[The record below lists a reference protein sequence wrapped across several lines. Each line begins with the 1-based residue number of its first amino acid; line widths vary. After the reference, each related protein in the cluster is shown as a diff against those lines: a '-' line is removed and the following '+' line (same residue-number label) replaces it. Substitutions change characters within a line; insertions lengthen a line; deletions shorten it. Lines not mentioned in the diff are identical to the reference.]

1 MKEKIE
7 IPPHGHVALVDLLG
21 SDQRIVNTARLSYLG
36 ESKGDEADKK
46 LLFYL
51 YKNRHTSPFESCN
64 VTFHIK
70 FPIFLMRQFVRH
82 RTFRLNE
89 VSARYTELDDQFF
102 FPEEWRVQNTDGNK
116 QGSFKPS
123 MTADQWQN
131 WNAKQAASARHVY
144 RTAYEQYQLMVNDG
158 VAKEQARMVLPV
170 GIYTEIMVNIDLHN
184 LIHFFRLRLDGH
196 AQSEM
201 RDVAQA
207 MFDLVSP
214 LFPWTFEA
222 FARFKWVL
230 TDSWEEIDKI
240 VPLPAK

>member
-1 MKEKIE
+1 MKSKIE
-7 IPPHGHVALVDLLG
+7 IPPHGHVFLVDCLG
-21 SDQRIVNTARLSYLG
+21 SDRRIVDTARLSYAG

-51 YKNRHTSPFESCN
+51 FRMRHTSPFESCN

-89 VSARYTELDDQFF
+89 ISARYTEMADEFYL
-102 FPEEWRVQNTDGNK
+102 PIEWRAQDTKNK
-116 QGSFKPS
+116 QGSVPA
-123 MTADQWQN
+123 TASLHN
-131 WNAKQAASARHVY
+131 CFHHAKAAYDCAY
-144 RTAYEQYQLMVNDG
+144 RCYCHMLEEG
-158 VAKEQARMVLPV
+158 CSREQARMVLPV

-184 LIHFFRLRLDGH
+184 LIHFFRLRLDPH
-196 AQSEM
+196 AQGEM

-222 FARFKWVL
+222 FHRFKWIL
-230 TDSWEEIDKI
+230 TDEWDNIDKI
-240 VPLPAK
+240 VPQPA